1 MSLDP
6 LIRPRRIGISL
17 MVMLVLLAGAWMVM
31 PRSAQAIKIEQV
43 RWEHTAVTV
52 ITVDLSQADF
62 RLFWRDSTQKLY
74 RQFGA
79 LRDDLAKQG
88 LSLRFAMNA
97 GMYHANRQPVGLLVQ
112 QGQLKNP
119 LNTAQGDGNFFLQPN
134 GVFAV
139 DQAGQALLEP
149 TAQFARRDPS
159 ALRWATQSGP
169 MLLIDGEINPIFDPQ
184 SSAKRIRNAV
194 GRIDATHVVFVISA
208 QPIRFYDLASLF
220 KERLGCTDALYL
232 DGSISALYSSTDAQ
246 PRQREDF
253 GVMLGVVEPN
263 TAP

>member
-1 MSLDP
+1 MHLNQ
-6 LIRPRRIGISL
+6 LMIPRRIGISL
-17 MVMLVLLAGAWMVM
+17 IVLLVLLTGVWLVL
-31 PRSAQAIKIEQV
+31 PGSSQAVKIEQM
-43 RWEHTAVTV
+43 RWEQTAVTV
-52 ITVDLSQADF
+52 VTVDLSQADF
-62 RLFWRDSTQKLY
+62 RFFWQNSTQQLY

-79 LRDDLAKQG
+79 VRDDLAKQG
-88 LSLRFAMNA
+88 LTLRFAMNA
-97 GMYHANRQPVGLLVQ
+97 GMYHANRHPVGLLVE
-112 QGQLKNP
+112 QGQLKKT
-119 LNTAQGDGNFFLQPN
+119 LNTAQGNGNFFLQPN

-139 DQAGQALLEP
+139 DQSGQALLEP
-149 TAQFARRDPS
+149 TTLFAQRDLS
-159 ALRWATQSGP
+159 TLRWATQSGP
-169 MLLIDGEINPIFDPQ
+169 MLLIDRQINPIFDPQ

-253 GVMLGVVEPN
+253 GVMLGVVEPRIER
-263 TAP
+263 